1 MSHSHSFHSW
11 PFNLPVETGVFTTRQ
26 VLEGL
31 EPIREVYHD
40 PDGDWQFL
48 CGTTLDAADLK
59 LVCLGC
65 MVERDITIGE
75 LADIRLAGAPAGS
88 LWALSGFKSRMS
100 RVQMRPNNSFKP
112 NPLRGSA

>member
-11 PFNLPVETGVFTTRQ
+11 PFNLRVETGVFTTRQ

-48 CGTTLDAADLK
+48 CGTTLDTADLK

-65 MVERDITIGE
+65 MVERDLTIGE
-75 LADIRLAGAPAGS
+75 LAEMPPCWCATWRAAGDEWIQEPYE
-88 LWALSGFKSRMS
+88 
-100 RVQMRPNNSFKP
+100 RV
-112 NPLRGSA
+112 GDEA

>member
-1 MSHSHSFHSW
+1 MSHPHSFHSW

-26 VLEGL
+26 VLEGV

-65 MVERDITIGE
+65 MVERDLSIGE
-75 LADIRLAGAPAGS
+75 LADMPPSWCARRRSEGADWIQEPYGP
-88 LWALSGFKSRMS
+88 
-100 RVQMRPNNSFKP
+100 RPDE
-112 NPLRGSA
+112 A

>member
-1 MSHSHSFHSW
+1 MSHPHSFHSW

-26 VLEGL
+26 VLEGV

-65 MVERDITIGE
+65 MVERDLTIGE
-75 LADIRLAGAPAGS
+75 LADMPPSWCASRRSEGAEWIQEPYEPHPDEA
-88 LWALSGFKSRMS
+88 
-100 RVQMRPNNSFKP
+100 
-112 NPLRGSA
+112 

>member
-1 MSHSHSFHSW
+1 M
-11 PFNLPVETGVFTTRQ
+11 
-26 VLEGL
+26 EGL

-65 MVERDITIGE
+65 MVERDVTIGE
-75 LADIRLAGAPAGS
+75 LAEMPPS
-88 LWALSGFKSRMS
+88 
-100 RVQMRPNNSFKP
+100 
-112 NPLRGSA
+112 

>member
-1 MSHSHSFHSW
+1 MNHFHAFKSW

-26 VLEGL
+26 VMEGR

-48 CGTTLDAADLK
+48 CGTTLDTVDLK

-65 MVERDITIGE
+65 MLEMDPTVGE
-75 LADIRLAGAPAGS
+75 LADMPPRWCA
-88 LWALSGFKSRMS
+88 SRQS
-100 RVQMRPNNSFKP
+100 TDAEWIQEPYEPREDETDEHAQ
-112 NPLRGSA
+112 GE

>member
-26 VLEGL
+26 VMEGV

-65 MVERDITIGE
+65 MVERDLTIGE
-75 LADIRLAGAPAGS
+75 LAEMPPNWCATRQAP
-88 LWALSGFKSRMS
+88 
-100 RVQMRPNNSFKP
+100 
-112 NPLRGSA
+112 SAEWIQEPYEPRQDEA